1 LSINKLYKIESF
13 AIVWFKAKIHIINM
27 IMKRRDFMTEHFSQP
42 IPLDDHLCFS
52 LYATSRA
59 IQKLYHSGLSKS
71 GLTYPQ
77 YLVLVS
83 LYQYKELSVK
93 NLGDLLSLDSGTL
106 TPLLKRL
113 ENENLV
119 TRQRS
124 KKDERVVNVELTKK
138 GIEKREEI
146 NDLPEI
152 LVEKSG
158 FNKEEWDTLEHLTK
172 KLFSNIT
179 K

>member
-1 LSINKLYKIESF
+1 MVIKGGISMVE
-13 AIVWFKAKIHIINM
+13 HI
-27 IMKRRDFMTEHFSQP
+27 SQP

-59 IQKLYHSGLSKS
+59 IQKLYHNGLSKS

-83 LYQYKELSVK
+83 LYEYKELSVK
-93 NLGDLLSLDSGTL
+93 KLGDLLSLDSGTL

-113 ENENLV
+113 ENEGLV
-119 TRQRS
+119 VRQRS
-124 KKDERVVNVELTKK
+124 KKDERVVNVHLTEE
-138 GIEKREEI
+138 GIKKREEV
-146 NDLPEI
+146 NDLPEV

-158 FNKEEWDTLEHLTK
+158 FNKDEWNTLEDLTK
-172 KLFSNIT
+172 KLFSNII

>member
-1 LSINKLYKIESF
+1 MFIDS
-13 AIVWFKAKIHIINM
+13 
-27 IMKRRDFMTEHFSQP
+27 SQP

-52 LYATSRA
+52 LYATSRS
-59 IQKLYHSGLSKS
+59 IQKLYHDGLSKN

-83 LYQYKELSVK
+83 LYEYKQLSVK
-93 NLGDLLSLDSGTL
+93 RLGELLALDSGTL

-113 ENENLV
+113 ENEGLV
-119 TRQRS
+119 VRKRS
-124 KKDERVVNVELTKK
+124 KEDERVVNVFLTDDGVK
-138 GIEKREEI
+138 KREDV

-152 LVEKSG
+152 LAEKSG
-158 FNKEEWDTLEHLTK
+158 FTRDEWDTLENLSK
-172 KLFSNIT
+172 KLFTNIT

>member
-1 LSINKLYKIESF
+1 MPVKIDLDS
-13 AIVWFKAKIHIINM
+13 
-27 IMKRRDFMTEHFSQP
+27 SQP

-59 IQKLYHSGLSKS
+59 IQKLYHDGLSKN

-83 LYQYKELSVK
+83 LYQYRELTVK
-93 NLGDLLSLDSGTL
+93 KLGELLALDSGTL

-113 ENENLV
+113 EREGLV
-119 TRQRS
+119 IRQRS
-124 KKDERVVNVELTKK
+124 KEDERVVNVRLTDE
-138 GIEKREEI
+138 GIAKRETV

-152 LVEKSG
+152 LVDKSD
-158 FNKEEWDTLEHLTK
+158 FNKAEWDALETLSK
-172 KLFSNIT
+172 KLFTNIT

>member
-1 LSINKLYKIESF
+1 M
-13 AIVWFKAKIHIINM
+13 A
-27 IMKRRDFMTEHFSQP
+27 EHFSQP

-83 LYQYKELSVK
+83 LYEYKELSVK
-93 NLGDLLSLDSGTL
+93 KLGDLLSLDSGTL

-113 ENENLV
+113 ENEDLV
-119 TRQRS
+119 VRQRS
-124 KKDERVVNVELTKK
+124 KQDERVVNVHLTEEGTK
-138 GIEKREEI
+138 KREEV

-158 FNKEEWDTLEHLTK
+158 FNKEEWNALEDLSK

>member
-1 LSINKLYKIESF
+1 MAE
-13 AIVWFKAKIHIINM
+13 HI
-27 IMKRRDFMTEHFSQP
+27 SQP

-83 LYQYKELSVK
+83 LYEYKELTVK
-93 NLGDLLSLDSGTL
+93 RMGELLALDSGTL

-113 ENENLV
+113 ENDNLV
-119 TRQRS
+119 VRQRS
-124 KKDERVVNVELTKK
+124 KKDERVVNVHLTEE
-138 GIEKREEI
+138 GIKKREEV
-146 NDLPEI
+146 NDLPEV

-158 FNKEEWDTLEHLTK
+158 FNKDEWNTLEDLTK
-172 KLFSNIT
+172 KLFSNII

>member
-1 LSINKLYKIESF
+1 
-13 AIVWFKAKIHIINM
+13 M
-27 IMKRRDFMTEHFSQP
+27 IKGGIKMFVDTSRP

-59 IQKLYHSGLSKS
+59 IQKLYHDGLSAN

-83 LYQYKELSVK
+83 LYQYKKLSVK
-93 NLGDLLSLDSGTL
+93 KLGELLSLDSGTL

-113 ENENLV
+113 EHENLV
-119 TRQRS
+119 VRERS
-124 KKDERVVNVELTKK
+124 KEDERIVNVNLTDEGVK
-138 GIEKREEI
+138 KREAV
-146 NDLPEI
+146 NDLPKI
-152 LVEKSG
+152 LIEKSG
-158 FNKEEWDTLEHLTK
+158 LNREEWDDLENLSK

>member
-1 LSINKLYKIESF
+1 
-13 AIVWFKAKIHIINM
+13 
-27 IMKRRDFMTEHFSQP
+27 MTEHLSQP

-93 NLGDLLSLDSGTL
+93 ELGDLLSLDSGTL

-113 ENENLV
+113 ENEDLV
-119 TRQRS
+119 VRQRS
-124 KKDERVVNVELTKK
+124 KQDERVVNVHLTEEGTK
-138 GIEKREEI
+138 KREEV

-158 FNKEEWDTLEHLTK
+158 FNKEEWNALEDLSK

>member
-1 LSINKLYKIESF
+1 MVE
-13 AIVWFKAKIHIINM
+13 HI
-27 IMKRRDFMTEHFSQP
+27 SQP

-59 IQKLYHSGLSKS
+59 IQKLYHNGLSKS

-83 LYQYKELSVK
+83 LYEYKELSVK
-93 NLGDLLSLDSGTL
+93 KLGDLLSLDSGTL

-113 ENENLV
+113 ENEGLV
-119 TRQRS
+119 VRQRS
-124 KKDERVVNVELTKK
+124 KKDERVVNVHLTEEGTK
-138 GIEKREEI
+138 KREEV

-152 LVEKSG
+152 LIEKSG
-158 FNKEEWDTLEHLTK
+158 FNKDEWNMLENLSK

>member
-1 LSINKLYKIESF
+1 MFVDTSK
-13 AIVWFKAKIHIINM
+13 
-27 IMKRRDFMTEHFSQP
+27 P

-59 IQKLYHSGLSKS
+59 IQKLYHDGLSKN

-83 LYQYKELSVK
+83 LYQYKELTVK
-93 NLGDLLSLDSGTL
+93 RLGELLSLDSGTL
-106 TPLLKRL
+106 TPMLKRM
-113 ENENLV
+113 ENEKLV

-124 KKDERVVNVELTKK
+124 KDDERVVNVRLTED
-138 GIEKREEI
+138 GDQKRQDV

-152 LVEKSG
+152 LIEKSG
-158 FNKEEWDTLEHLTK
+158 FTKEEWDSLEGLSK
-172 KLFSNIT
+172 KLFNNIT
-179 K
+179 A